1 MIKKDVL
8 AIVKEGMGLESV
20 KATEEFVEKLDK
32 VFEKIAE
39 SLEERK
45 TGATDKAVLGSL
57 TLEKTFVK
65 GRSGEMTMKDGSKK
79 PWTSEDKFVVK
90 GKLK

>member
-1 MIKKDVL
+1 MIKKEVL

-39 SLEERK
+39 SLEERRE
-45 TGATDKAVLGSL
+45 GATDKAVLGSL
-57 TLEKTFVK
+57 TLEKAYRKPRPSRNPKT
-65 GRSGEMTMKDGSKK
+65 GESLGMTA
-79 PWTSEDKFVVK
+79 EKFVVQ

>member
-20 KATEEFVEKLDK
+20 KATEEFVAKLDK

-57 TLEKTFVK
+57 TLEKAYRKPRPSRNPKT
-65 GRSGEMTMKDGSKK
+65 GESLGMTA
-79 PWTSEDKFVVK
+79 EKFVVQ